1 MDASVRL
8 TRASPMSRRRRSGSF
23 SRHRASS
30 CRTSAG
36 VSVGTVRGI
45 EHGYYKSVRPRV
57 IRAIAET
64 LGVQPADVVEF
75 RPSLGLS
82 AELSIERIERIER
95 IEGETPPDPLPSP
108 SAGYASP
115 GA

>member
-1 MDASVRL
+1 VTQPL
-8 TRASPMSRRRRSGSF
+8 PLEQLRRRQPLTQKEL
-23 SRHRASS
+23 ALA
-30 CRTSAG
+30 AG

-57 IRAIAET
+57 IRAIAEA

-82 AELSIERIERIER
+82 ADAVERIARVERPERIEP
-95 IEGETPPDPLPSP
+95 IEGDGAPDPLPSP
-108 SAGYASP
+108 AAGYASP